1 MLNPPAGDHLW
12 FARRRR
18 APARRRARQQALPDW
33 VWGIALGVLLLAVVG
48 GFVLISGAVG
58 GGGSTCDEP
67 LVPLDTSDTSAAG
80 FAQEDTGMGKF
91 VDLLNRG
98 DIKGAQD
105 SFYGPVHNFTHNADP
120 PVRAK
125 DEELA
130 KELCRSVID
139 IEESLSGGTSA
150 PDLVVKAQRV
160 RNLLRDG
167 AVALGYPRP
176 Q

>member
-1 MLNPPAGDHLW
+1 
-12 FARRRR
+12 
-18 APARRRARQQALPDW
+18 
-33 VWGIALGVLLLAVVG
+33 VWGIALGVLVLAVIG
-48 GFVLISGAVG
+48 GFVLISGALG
-58 GGGSTCDEP
+58 GGDGGTCDQP
-67 LVPLDTSDTSAAG
+67 LKPLDTSDTSAAG
-80 FAQEDTGMGKF
+80 FAQEDAGMGK
-91 VDLLNRG
+91 VIDLLTKG

-125 DEELA
+125 NEELA
-130 KELCRSVID
+130 KELCVSVID
-139 IEESLSGGTSA
+139 IEESLSGGTSTQ
-150 PDLVVKAQRV
+150 DLVLKAQRV